1 MLLGISV
8 LLQIAKLLSYN
19 WIIFHCRHHIF
30 FIHSF
35 VWGMLFVLKDWYS
48 WCVDSGIFWQE
59 IMVTWL
65 MVVKWKRKMSIL
77 RLSIRDIP
85 SYHQQKHCYVQ
96 RFIHKFNHSFP
107 PFLPPFLP
115 SILFSSLVWLHNVN
129 IICLTMLFFFLFVL
143 CISQSFWICMLRIFM
158 KFGNFTPIF
167 KYFSVSKTPLC
178 FQLHVY

>member
-1 MLLGISV
+1 MFCRLHTIPSYNKIEYSIVPVTYFIAGSLYLLKPFTWLTSPSLHPPNLAATGLFSVSLCFVAFVHFFFLGSTYKQRQKVFFWLISIMLLGISV

-65 MVVKWKRKMSIL
+65 MVVKWKREKNEHS
-77 RLSIRDIP
+77 
-85 SYHQQKHCYVQ
+85 QA
-96 RFIHKFNHSFP
+96 FN
-107 PFLPPFLP
+107 
-115 SILFSSLVWLHNVN
+115 
-129 IICLTMLFFFLFVL
+129 
-143 CISQSFWICMLRIFM
+143 
-158 KFGNFTPIF
+158 
-167 KYFSVSKTPLC
+167 
-178 FQLHVY
+178 

>member
-1 MLLGISV
+1 MNYNILLVLSVQHSDLMFCRLHTIPSYNKIEYTILPVTYFIAGSLYLLKPFTWLTSPSTHLIWQQLVCSLWVCVLLHLFIFFLGSTYKQRQKVFFWLISIMLLGISV

-65 MVVKWKRKMSIL
+65 MVVKWKREKNEHS
-77 RLSIRDIP
+77 
-85 SYHQQKHCYVQ
+85 QA
-96 RFIHKFNHSFP
+96 FN
-107 PFLPPFLP
+107 
-115 SILFSSLVWLHNVN
+115 
-129 IICLTMLFFFLFVL
+129 
-143 CISQSFWICMLRIFM
+143 
-158 KFGNFTPIF
+158 
-167 KYFSVSKTPLC
+167 
-178 FQLHVY
+178 